1 MKKQLKSL
9 LLVVVF
15 AGILFPQRLHAQA
28 STEGKE
34 FWVALIPSKSPAEG
48 EDPSSNGFASYI
60 AISAPKACSV
70 RVSNPNSNPAWSQTY
85 TIQND
90 NSWLEIKDIP
100 LDQWYSNSM
109 PASEQVLNKGIKV
122 EATEEVSVYTCLR
135 WDYSMDATNNLPVTA
150 LQSEYIVQTYG
161 PSNNDGIKRNV
172 FSVLAAEDCIVDITL
187 TAQTE
192 GGRTNTISNLSLKA
206 GQVYHVRSAEN
217 ESLNGSRVVARNGK
231 KIAVFA
237 GCPLGNIPN
246 NFTDRDLVYEQLFP
260 VDYWGENFIVV
271 RSKEKDANRVII
283 TAQNDNTDVTIYGH
297 YDPSNDKTN
306 APHTT
311 LQNYSLTLQAGES
324 YEFEMSIGYAA
335 DSRDPEPEKRWDNK
349 RKESLNGV
357 TFVDSTVYIST
368 SCPCAVLSYD
378 VGNSY
383 LRKDAGKETV
393 SFKKPG
399 KDNPQ
404 NYGAPAMTWIAPIE
418 QMMNDV
424 VFGVMGTDKTDRH
437 FVNII
442 VPQAGVNTA
451 TMNGRSLS
459 SYFHPVESN
468 PSYYYARITLPKT
481 VSGTP
486 NPFYRLQCD
495 EGFTATVYGNG
506 DDESYAY
513 TVGSSTIKRAIKI
526 NEHNVYEEGSRDTKH
541 KYCIGDFLTFDAQVG
556 TDEVSRVD
564 WDFGDGTTGSGVQN
578 SHMYSSPGW
587 YDVKADIYGHQAC
600 TDVAEQFLGTVLFT
614 IRVWKP
620 QCIEGN
626 LEKRCLTL
634 EEQNR
639 NPDSCAQLL
648 QKGNVVE
655 RVLVDSSD
663 CASDTLLNIVSYK
676 LETKEEFDQTERDSA
691 FVFGKWYFSS
701 QEGLQDTILNSDSCN
716 HVRIC
721 NLTIITCLDL
731 DIENDSA
738 AQHPCRGDS
747 LIINYTKNKGDI
759 NNSGNIGDTVLFIC
773 NNGKQGV
780 MDTIPVKLS
789 GGSANTSG
797 TLTLP
802 TSTLEPGI
810 YKAKIV
816 AVDYYCGDT
825 IEYPIDITV
834 YYPSDIFKAKFGN
847 SLSVYNPGYGGNKI
861 NPDKK
866 DGDANNGWKFVAYQW
881 YKDDQKIDS
890 LTAQDP
896 LYYTPYNEE
905 GRHIKLEGVYYV
917 ELTRED
923 GVKLKSCSQTFIDGK
938 HPETKPAPAA
948 QDEEQNDSASS
959 NTAQKILQNRQIR
972 ILRDGHTYNI
982 YGQKV
987 D

>member
-9 LLVVVF
+9 LLV
-15 AGILFPQRLHAQA
+15 ALLA
-28 STEGKE
+28 SYCLPALSQSSTQGKE
-34 FWVALIPSKSPAEG
+34 FWVSLIPSKSPDG
-48 EDPSSNGFASYI
+48 ENPSDNGFVSYI

-70 RVSNPNSNPAWSQTY
+70 RVSNPNASPVWSQTY
-85 TIQND
+85 TILND

-135 WDYSMDATNNLPVTA
+135 WNYSMDATNILPVTA

-161 PSNNDGIKRNV
+161 PSNHNGIKRNV

-192 GGRTNTISNLSLKA
+192 GGKTNTIPNLSLKA
-206 GQVYHVRSAEN
+206 GQVYHVKSAEN

-246 NFTDRDLVYEQLFP
+246 VFSDRDLVYEQLFP

-297 YDPSNDKTN
+297 YDPSNDKAN
-306 APHTT
+306 APHTP
-311 LQNYSLTLQAGES
+311 LQDYSLTLQAGES
-324 YEFEMSIGYAA
+324 YEFEMSIGYTA
-335 DSRDPEPEKRWDNK
+335 DPRGGQPANRWDNK

-357 TFVDSTVYIST
+357 TFIDSAVYISA

-383 LRKDAGKETV
+383 LRDEKDQLNETTFLTESYHTTKESGKKYDKI
-393 SFKKPG
+393 F
-399 KDNPQ
+399 
-404 NYGAPAMTWIAPIE
+404 GAPAMTWIAPIE

-486 NPFYRLQCD
+486 NPFYRLHCE

-526 NEHNVYEEGSRDTKH
+526 NENNVYEEGTRDTKH
-541 KYCIGDFLTFDAQVG
+541 KYCLGDFLTFNAQVG
-556 TDEVSRVD
+556 TDEITSVD
-564 WDFGDGTTGSGVQN
+564 WNFGDGTTEYQGLPQTT
-578 SHMYSSPGW
+578 HQYTSPGW
-587 YDVKADIYGHQAC
+587 YDMTASLYGHRAC
-600 TDVAEQFLGTVLFT
+600 TDENSIPLGTVHFSF
-614 IRVWKP
+614 RV
-620 QCIEGN
+620 
-626 LEKRCLTL
+626 
-634 EEQNR
+634 
-639 NPDSCAQLL
+639 
-648 QKGNVVE
+648 
-655 RVLVDSSD
+655 
-663 CASDTLLNIVSYK
+663 
-676 LETKEEFDQTERDSA
+676 
-691 FVFGKWYFSS
+691 
-701 QEGLQDTILNSDSCN
+701 
-716 HVRIC
+716 VR
-721 NLTIITCLDL
+721 
-731 DIENDSA
+731 A
-738 AQHPCRGDS
+738 
-747 LIINYTKNKGDI
+747 
-759 NNSGNIGDTVLFIC
+759 
-773 NNGKQGV
+773 
-780 MDTIPVKLS
+780 DTIPVAPRDSCLTIQQQAQIVAEKGQQHLDSLVTYGETTIINPDAPCYEDKLFS
-789 GGSANTSG
+789 FVKYGLETERIFDSIVRDGAEIDGRWYESDAVVTWTVEKPHKCPQHFTCNLTVITCLKIDVPNNPATQSICPGENLEIPYTKAKGHISNATFSVPGLIDKADVTFDDNANNG
-797 TLTLP
+797 TFILP
-802 TSTLEPGI
+802 TSSIEKAGI
-810 YKAKIV
+810 YKGTL
-816 AVDYYCGDT
+816 Y
-825 IEYPIDITV
+825 IEDHDCDSVITVPIDFTV
-834 YYPSDIFKAKFGN
+834 KYPSDIFKFKFN
-847 SLSVYNPGYGGNKI
+847 NVLAVYQNTGYE
-861 NPDKK
+861 
-866 DGDANNGWKFVAYQW
+866 FTAYQW
-881 YKDDQKIDS
+881 VVNDEPVLDANSSIYYLGQGNTFNEGDVVYVLLTDKDGLVLPSCPQTLTDIQDYNPEPEEPAQAHKKIVNRRFVI
-890 LTAQDP
+890 QR
-896 LYYTPYNEE
+896 
-905 GRHIKLEGVYYV
+905 G
-917 ELTRED
+917 ED
-923 GVKLKSCSQTFIDGK
+923 IYD
-938 HPETKPAPAA
+938 
-948 QDEEQNDSASS
+948 
-959 NTAQKILQNRQIR
+959 
-972 ILRDGHTYNI
+972 I

-987 D
+987 K